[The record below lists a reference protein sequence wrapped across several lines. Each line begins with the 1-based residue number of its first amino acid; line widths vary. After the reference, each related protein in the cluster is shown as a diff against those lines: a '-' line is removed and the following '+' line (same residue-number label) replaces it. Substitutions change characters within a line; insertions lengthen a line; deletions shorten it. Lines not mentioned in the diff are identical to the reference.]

1 MGRLIIPIGSTR
13 LYIDDRLSRLVALQ
27 IDPEAIGA
35 RSKAKSGPDHSHL
48 EVALHREKMELPF
61 DPDSHLLAV
70 WINIAKGK

>member
-1 MGRLIIPIGSTR
+1 MGQLIILIGSTR
-13 LYIDDRLSRLVALQ
+13 LYIDDRLDRLVALQ
-27 IDPEAIGA
+27 IGPKVIGA
-35 RSKAKSGPDHSHL
+35 RSGPAHSRL